1 MTDKHFAY
9 TTSPDSPDFANL
21 QRAFWDLA
29 IERFGW
35 IKANAGQDGFMWSMF
50 ATEAAVVI
58 VLAGTAISELLGQN
72 MPPKNG
78 RVPGP
83 KEAATALYRPGAMP
97 EAFVEFIDAYD
108 ALRHF
113 GEPKHALIH
122 ELSDVAGSGPARLC
136 RLLNAAGD
144 VWARI
149 TDGQD
154 APHYPAAN
162 YRFTFEGFDDGPSFG
177 DG

>member
-1 MTDKHFAY
+1 MPDKHFAY

-29 IERFGW
+29 VERFGW
-35 IKANAGQDGFMWSMF
+35 IKANAGQTHFLWSTF

-72 MPPKNG
+72 TPAKNG

-83 KEAATALYRPGAMP
+83 KEAAAVRYHPDPVPVALI
-97 EAFVEFIDAYD
+97 EFIDAYD

-113 GEPKHALIH
+113 GELKWAVVQGLMDDT
-122 ELSDVAGSGPARLC
+122 SPARLC

-144 VWARI
+144 VWDKV
-149 TDGQD
+149 TDGSD
-154 APHYPAAN
+154 APYYSHST
-162 YRFTFEGFDDGPSFG
+162 YRFSFEGFDDPPSFG
-177 DG
+177 DE